1 MLNKYTSK
9 KSSGYFNRGRTIIE
23 LMIALALSMLLVA
36 AITTVIVVNR
46 SVIRTLS
53 VDARLEQM
61 GYNTLKLI
69 TYDLEQAGFIVRPAD
84 DNPFWNWN
92 GGNGFSGLG
101 AAIQPVFSNAPN
113 SLQISQMLDQA
124 DANLH
129 PDYIVAGTNNSQFIN
144 CQGRRFALNP
154 AANIAA
160 RTRFFIQNNQLRCE
174 TTLLTGPAAGT
185 AQGEAIIAENVT
197 GLTMRYL
204 TPTNVLTTRPTGP
217 TAPPETTWQWRP
229 LANMNANLWNQ
240 VVAVEVCV
248 EITENALTSLGA
260 QNDDNGFINCD
271 GDADDAPDGA
281 VSRVF
286 RDIVPLKNVLATE
299 TN

>member
-1 MLNKYTSK
+1 
-9 KSSGYFNRGRTIIE
+9 
-23 LMIALALSMLLVA
+23 
-36 AITTVIVVNR
+36 VIVVNR

-69 TYDLEQAGFIVRPAD
+69 TYDLEQAGFLVQPAE

-92 GGNGFSGLG
+92 AGNGFSGMPG
-101 AAIQPVFSNAPN
+101 GNIVRPVFEDGNG
-113 SLQISQMLDQA
+113 LLISQMIRQA
-124 DANLH
+124 NITVGGVVINTEN
-129 PDYIVAGTNNSQFIN
+129 DYVINNQSQFIN
-144 CQGRRFALNP
+144 CQGRRVPLNGAP
-154 AANIAA
+154 IDIVAQ
-160 RTRFFIQNNQLRCE
+160 TRFFIQDNQLRCQ
-174 TTLLTGPAAGT
+174 TTFNPAAT
-185 AQGEAIIAENVT
+185 ANWVDSIIAENVT
-197 GLTMRYL
+197 DLTMRYL
-204 TPTNVLTTRPTGP
+204 TPTIVLPTTPITDPRPV
-217 TAPPETTWQWRP
+217 ANATTWQWRP

-271 GDADDAPDGA
+271 GDADNAPDGA